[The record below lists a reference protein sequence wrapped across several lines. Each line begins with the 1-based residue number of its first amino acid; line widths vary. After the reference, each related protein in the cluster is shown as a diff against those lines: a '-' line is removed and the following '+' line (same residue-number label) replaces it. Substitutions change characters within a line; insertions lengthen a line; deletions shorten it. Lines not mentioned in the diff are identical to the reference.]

1 MKVFSKL
8 FVSSCL
14 GLLSLGF
21 TFSALAREDDDLQK
35 LIDSCTS
42 AGNLFTIVVMEDNPP
57 FSWVTYTEGS
67 ANKGVN
73 AYGIGPLIMDELL
86 KDAKVERFRYLKEER
101 RADIENLALGEG
113 ETDATIGI
121 QYTPKLDPQI
131 QRDFIKPSF
140 MANPIVAVMPKGKE
154 KKIDGVKDL
163 YGLKGGMLVRDDLQK
178 VFPSDLALAKLKST
192 KEAFLRLRN
201 GELDYVLM
209 GYYTAKMDAKKFQV
223 EDEVT
228 ISEKILR
235 STNLFITL
243 SQKSTCR
250 ILRDTFNKKLKEIT
264 ADKNKMGGLLYRV
277 YEEYEK
283 QNQGFPALQ

>member
-14 GLLSLGF
+14 GLLALGF
-21 TFSALAREDDDLQK
+21 AFSAFAREDDDLQK

-140 MANPIVAVMPKGKE
+140 MANPIVAIMAKGRE

-163 YGLKGGMLVRDDLQK
+163 YGLKGGMLIRDDLQK
-178 VFPSDLALAKLKST
+178 VFPSDLAPAKLKST
-192 KEAFLRLRN
+192 KEAFLRLRD

-223 EDEVT
+223 EDEVV
-228 ISEKILR
+228 ISDKILR
-235 STNLFITL
+235 SINLFITL
-243 SQKSTCR
+243 SSRSSCR
-250 ILRDTFNKKLKEIT
+250 ILRETFDKKLKEIT

-283 QNQGFPALQ
+283 QNEGFPALQ